1 MPLMMIM
8 IGIAN
13 RLYGYDFSILETFL
27 DVCFVFVRAGFE
39 VMSADVIMFHGVKA
53 VTI

>member
-13 RLYGYDFSILETFL
+13 RLCGYDFSILETFL